1 MINLSHT
8 HTPPARTH
16 TEKIREFHVYIL
28 LWVDMNVCVN
38 QGLHPLILWPNYR
51 KDDDLVKSTTGSGG
65 IDRLPSLM
73 LVVVVV
79 T

>member
-1 MINLSHT
+1 M
-8 HTPPARTH
+8 
-16 TEKIREFHVYIL
+16 YIL
-28 LWVDMNVCVN
+28 LCVDVNVCVN

-51 KDDDLVKSTTGSGG
+51 KDDDLVNSTTGSCG

-73 LVVVVV
+73 LVVVAV